1 MRNQHQSIDARCRDG
16 HARCADRAIIALEV
30 SRDGFPQRRDTW
42 IGRVEGFAII
52 QRCLGGFAHEIRRD
66 RIRFPKPEGNDILH
80 ISPNF
85 RDLTDQRAGDFSKGG
100 AGRGFE
106 AHGAALARDALV
118 GQGGVQ
124 VPPHRSTCQLPDYPG
139 TSPRVLPSAKLRAV
153 QPAGLQRLPLLAITR
168 AHTLK
173 SRHIGHA

>member
-1 MRNQHQSIDARCRDG
+1 MRHQHQRIDARCRDSD
-16 HARCADRAIIALEV
+16 ARRADRAIIALEV
-30 SRDGFPQRRDTW
+30 SGDGFPQRRNTR

-66 RIRFPKPEGNDILH
+66 RIWFPKPEGNDIGH
-80 ISPNF
+80 IAPNF

-118 GQGGVQ
+118 GQGGRQ
-124 VPPHRSTCQLPDYPG
+124 VPPRKAMALS
-139 TSPRVLPSAKLRAV
+139 
-153 QPAGLQRLPLLAITR
+153 
-168 AHTLK
+168 
-173 SRHIGHA
+173 